1 MRRADLRR
9 SGGSIRRA
17 CGWAGA
23 AGGLLAVLMISAPA
37 TAQKTAKSA
46 AVVPGAAA
54 ATGPKTAKPILPG
67 ASGKEPINIDA
78 GRLEYFD
85 REQKAVY
92 TGGVVAVQGE
102 SRLKTEVLTIF
113 LDRTTSSGAGAA
125 PATGTEPGTAS
136 QVRRMEATGG
146 VTITQKD
153 QVGTGDRGSYDKGEN
168 KVYLFGNV
176 TLSQGPNVTTGDKLT
191 YDLTSGQAVVEG
203 GRVKSLFV
211 PGSQPEGTNSSKKT
225 KTSPARSRRIGTG
238 RNRHRRPYET

>member
-1 MRRADLRR
+1 MRRVDPGR
-9 SGGSIRRA
+9 SGGWIRRA
-17 CGWAGA
+17 WGWGGA
-23 AGGLLAVLMISAPA
+23 ARTLLAVLTITPASAQ
-37 TAQKTAKSA
+37 TTVKSL
-46 AVVPGAAA
+46 AVLPGAAA
-54 ATGPKTAKPILPG
+54 AAATPKTAKPILPG

-85 REQKAVY
+85 KEQKAIY

-113 LDRTTSSGAGAA
+113 LDRMSNPGAEGA
-125 PATGTEPGTAS
+125 PAGTGPGTAS

-153 QVGTGDRGSYDKGEN
+153 QVGTGDRGTYDKGEN

-176 TLSQGPNVTTGDKLT
+176 TLSQGPNVTKGDKLT

-211 PGSQPEGTNSSKKT
+211 PGSQPEATNVNKKN
-225 KTSPARSRRIGTG
+225 KTSPARRRRIGAG
-238 RNRHRRPYET
+238 RKRGPRRDET